1 MIFAL
6 DYFLAAVVF
15 LKDHF
20 FKDHSFIQAGCCL
33 FFVGKSPG
41 PYSLKKGL
49 HLQNVIPKD
58 WNLKNPLEQ
67 WETKNSLFKLYIGGL
82 YNPLLGGGFKYFLF
96 SPLLGEDFQFD

>member
-1 MIFAL
+1 MFQMGLKPPTSKCMVNLRDFPDILVNCFGWCHKMIFAL

-67 WETKNSLFKLYIGGL
+67 
-82 YNPLLGGGFKYFLF
+82 
-96 SPLLGEDFQFD
+96 